1 MSRPTRHRYG
11 GSRRAVAVAGGAL
24 ALVTLLGATEV
35 LASVIVGSP
44 GDDVSEGQDRDNAAN
59 ALVQPPGV
67 GVPQHLSNTDVV
79 FGRLGDDFI
88 AGRAGDDVV
97 VGGEGDDVLVGG
109 PDERGWPGSDV
120 LLGDEGDDVA
130 VWGTGDRSESFVG
143 DVGRDTQVVGRL
155 LLTAGGD
162 MRTTRAAGR
171 VLPRASLLA
180 GPQRCEADPGARRR
194 GGGRAVPAPGVHR
207 PADDRHAAD
216 ARRGAG
222 GVQQPDP
229 AHRAGRRPHRPVPGV
244 RAGAAERAG
253 RRRPGHRRALTGR
266 PVPHAQEPQA
276 DGLGLPC
283 GAGDR
288 DRTGTISLED

>member
-180 GPQRCEADPGARRR
+180 GPQRCELTRVPGAEGVGEQYLLRVFT
-194 GGGRAVPAPGVHR
+194 GRQMTATLRMRDVEQVVCSSPTPRTARVADLTAPSPAFVQVPLSALDGV
-207 PADDRHAAD
+207 
-216 ARRGAG
+216 
-222 GVQQPDP
+222 
-229 AHRAGRRPHRPVPGV
+229 V
-244 RAGAAERAG
+244 RAIVA
-253 RRRPGHRRALTGR
+253 P
-266 PVPHAQEPQA
+266 
-276 DGLGLPC
+276 
-283 GAGDR
+283 
-288 DRTGTISLED
+288 